1 MKRRRVTMGRYIAI
15 ALSVMM
21 ALTLLAPSIYANEGA
36 PSYNYS
42 YWGEAVAAPLAYTA
56 TQTING
62 HQLGVGP
69 LREPND
75 FHMSPDQRLHIL
87 DSGNDRVIIINEQ
100 MEVTGII
107 DSFMNGSERDAFNKP
122 QGVFVSGDNHVYVA
136 DTGNRRVVHLDDELR
151 LVKIVDSPES
161 ELLKTAFEFNPVRLV
176 VDRAQRIYVMSSGVF
191 DGFMEFNADGE
202 FVTFIGANRVS
213 IDPIEYF
220 WKLISTREQ
229 RSQMVMFTPT
239 EFTSLD
245 INDEGFIYAVN
256 RDQGGDPI
264 KKLNAQGTDILRSE
278 GYATPRG
285 DLLYWHEEGP
295 STLTDISVGDSEIY
309 SVLDTRRGRIFT
321 YNGDGHLM
329 YVFGGIGNRLG
340 QFMTPV
346 AIEAFGDRLLVL
358 DRTLGELTVFQTTEY
373 GRLLNEAVRSYY
385 RGEEEKAFVYYSQVI
400 NLNANLDFA
409 YTGIGKA
416 LLRQGKYA
424 EAMAH
429 FELGMDKPN
438 YSKAYVLY
446 RKEVLREYFAF
457 GATSAI
463 VLVLFIMIWRR
474 FRKKRGGNQGV
485 SIEQTTV

>member
-1 MKRRRVTMGRYIAI
+1 MKMKLLKKRYAAI
-15 ALSVMM
+15 ALSFII
-21 ALTLLAPSIYANEGA
+21 ALTIHAPSIYANEGA
-36 PSYNYS
+36 PSYIYS
-42 YWGEAVAAPLAYTA
+42 FWGESVAAPLAYTA
-56 TQTING
+56 TQTIDG
-62 HQLGVGP
+62 HKLGVGA

-75 FHMSPDQRLHIL
+75 FHMSPDKLLHIL
-87 DSGNDRVIIINEQ
+87 DSGNDRIVIINEQ
-100 MEVTGII
+100 MEVTRII
-107 DSFMNGSERDAFNKP
+107 DSFMNGSERDGFNKP
-122 QGVFVSGDNHVYVA
+122 QGVFVSDDYHLYVA
-136 DTGNRRVVHLDDELR
+136 DTGNRRVVHLDEELK

-161 ELLKTAFEFNPVRLV
+161 ELLKSAFEFNPVRIV
-176 VDRAQRIYVMSSGVF
+176 VDRAQRIYVMSAGVF

-202 FVTFIGANRVS
+202 FVTFIGANRVN

-256 RDQGGDPI
+256 RDQLGDPI
-264 KKLNAQGTDILRSE
+264 KKLNAQGTDILRRE
-278 GYATPRG
+278 GYGRPLG
-285 DLLYWHEEGP
+285 DLMFWHEEGP

-309 SVLDTRRGRIFT
+309 SVLDSKRGRIFT
-321 YNGDGHLM
+321 YNGDGYLM
-329 YVFGGIGNRLG
+329 YVFGGLGNRLG
-340 QFMTPV
+340 QFVTPV

-358 DRTLGELTVFQTTEY
+358 DRTLGEVTVFQTTEY

-385 RGEEEKAFVYYSQVI
+385 RGEEEKAFHYYSEVI

-409 YTGIGKA
+409 YSGIGKS

-424 EAMAH
+424 EAMAY
-429 FELGMDKPN
+429 FELGMDRPN

-457 GATSAI
+457 GATTT
-463 VLVLFIMIWRR
+463 VGLVLLLLIWRR
-474 FRKKRGGNQGV
+474 FRKKRGGNRSV
-485 SIEQTTV
+485 SIEQTAA